1 MSLIQTR
8 LFNIMQDKKISQTDI
23 AEVLKINKSVV
34 SNWKRRDCDPP
45 AESIAK
51 ICEYYNIDINYIMTG
66 LSNTELQQDEQ
77 ELLDLYRAADQDGK
91 NTIYKVAEALG
102 AGKGKDGESGIPEAM

>member
-45 AESIAK
+45 AESITK

-102 AGKGKDGESGIPEAM
+102 AGKGKDRESGIPEAM

>member
-45 AESIAK
+45 GESIAK

-66 LSNTELQQDEQ
+66 RSNTELQQDEQ
-77 ELLDLYRAADQDGK
+77 ELLDLYRAADTDGK

-102 AGKGKDGESGIPEAM
+102 AGKIKDGDSGIPKAM

>member
-45 AESIAK
+45 AESITK
-51 ICEYYNIDINYIMTG
+51 ICEYYSIDINYIMTG

-77 ELLDLYRAADQDGK
+77 KLIELYRASSEQDK
-91 NTIYKVAEALG
+91 NTIIKIATALSGNKV
-102 AGKGKDGESGIPEAM
+102 KDGESGIPEAM